1 MVERYT
7 LILIAITFGIYIL
20 IGIRSRAKDTKTFFI
35 AGSEIPTIVNG
46 AAIAADWMSAAS
58 FISMAGLISF
68 LGYDGA
74 IYLMGW
80 TGGYVLLTL
89 MIAPYLRKFG
99 KYTVP
104 DFIGDRFNSSTA
116 RLIAAISTI
125 FVSITY
131 VAGQMRGVGIVFSR
145 YLQIDI
151 TYGIFIGMAI
161 VAFFAVIGGMKGIT
175 WTQAIQYVVLICA
188 FLIPAIAIAM
198 KLTGIPI
205 PQVAFAASDITEK
218 LSQIQVDLGMK
229 EYLKPFQNYSK
240 LNMFMMTLALM
251 AGTAGLPHVIVRF
264 YTVKT
269 VKAARWSGVWALLF
283 IMILYTTAPA
293 LASFAKY
300 NIIDSI
306 NNKPTEVVDKIE
318 WVDKW
323 ESTGLLA
330 LEDTN
335 GNGTYD
341 LANENEFSIDK
352 DIITLSTPEVS
363 NLSPMI
369 IALVAAGALAAALS
383 TASGLLLAMSSA
395 VSHDIYFR
403 ILNKEAT
410 EKQRLKVA
418 RITILFAVAVA
429 GWLGV
434 NPPGFVGEVVALAF
448 GLAAASI
455 FPAIVLGIFD
465 REMNN
470 SGIIAGMLTGLLF
483 TVSMIGMMSSVKIFG
498 TAQPILNDFLGI
510 NAQGVGIVGMILNF
524 SVSLVVSRLTASP
537 SEEMRSIVD
546 NIRIPEGIFQ
556 ED

>member
-1 MVERYT
+1 MVEKYTLT
-7 LILIAITFGIYIL
+7 LILITFGIYIF

-175 WTQAIQYVVLICA
+175 WTQAIQYIVLISA

-205 PQVAFAASDITEK
+205 PQVAFAFSDITEK
-218 LSQIQVDLGMK
+218 LSKIQVDLGMK

-300 NIIDSI
+300 NIIESI
-306 NNKPTEVVDKIE
+306 NDKPTEVVDNIE

-341 LANENEFSIDK
+341 LASDSEVSIDK

-363 NLSPMI
+363 NLSPMV

-395 VSHDIYFR
+395 VSHDIYYR

-410 EKQRLKVA
+410 EKQRLKIA
-418 RITILFAVAVA
+418 RITILLAVAAA

-455 FPAIVLGIFD
+455 FPAILLGIFD

-470 SGIIAGMLTGLLF
+470 SGIIAGMLAGLIF
-483 TVSMIGMMSSVKIFG
+483 TLSMIGMMCSQKIFG
-498 TAQPILNDFLGI
+498 TAQPILKDFMGI
-510 NAQGVGIVGMILNF
+510 NPQGVGIVGMLLNF

-537 SEEMRSIVD
+537 SEDMRSIVD
-546 NIRIPEGIFQ
+546 NIRVPEGIFQ
-556 ED
+556 E